1 MKYLLILSF
10 ILSLSG
16 CADARTTTAFTKLDA
31 TGEPLPSIRHMIEMK
46 MSGDTLM
53 FVYESEE
60 GYGQQIL
67 RRAIVDRE
75 NHRLVIGHEMGKQTD
90 GYYVS
95 YMPYPFIDHNGTFRA
110 VGRDDCE
117 LYHIEKDT
125 ILVRSKEYLM
135 DGNRS
140 APFTLSRYVKDV
152 FMTDKDKYVFIGR
165 EPKGGRQFVLAAD
178 LQSAQI
184 DSIRQISISPDLQT
198 WMPNAGEMAYS
209 GKHKRIAFAYRLH
222 PVIEIFGLD
231 GSIIKTIEFGAPTF
245 EPTSLEE
252 ADFEDLNPL
261 HFVDITTGDGYIY
274 ALHRGHHYSERNAPG
289 VNSSIYKIDWNG
301 NIVNQYP
308 VTADFQSIVVYNDNI
323 LIAWNGKEFVMICLQ

>member
-1 MKYLLILSF
+1 MRHFKLLII
-10 ILSLSG
+10 ILLIPVYAAG
-16 CADARTTTAFTKLDA
+16 NIPEFTKLHIAGDSIP
-31 TGEPLPSIRHMIEMK
+31 TIRHMIEMK
-46 MSGDTLM
+46 MSGDSLW

-60 GYGQQIL
+60 SYGQQIL
-67 RRAIVDRE
+67 RKAIVDLE
-75 NHRLVIGHEMGKQTD
+75 NNRIVIGPEIGKQPD

-95 YMPYPFIDHNGTFRA
+95 YMPYPLADIGGTTHA
-110 VGRDDCE
+110 IGRDDCE
-117 LYHIEKDT
+117 FYDIENDT
-125 ILVRSKEYLM
+125 ILVRTKEYLM
-135 DGNRS
+135 GENFS
-140 APFTLSRYVKDV
+140 MPYTLSRYIKDV
-152 FMTDKDKYVFIGR
+152 YTTDKNKYVFVGR
-165 EPKGGRQFVLAAD
+165 EPKGGRQFALAAD

-184 DSIRQISISPDLQT
+184 DSIRQISISPDLQA

-231 GSIIKTIEFGAPTF
+231 GSIIKTVEVGAPTF
-245 EPTSLEE
+245 EPVTLEE
-252 ADFEDLNPL
+252 ADFEDLNSL

-274 ALHRGHHYSERNAPG
+274 ALHRGHHYSERNTPG